1 MKTANLV
8 FLILGVVMLAESLT
22 LTKFLNTSEAGDAE
36 DEGFTPRWYHRLVL
50 RHSVSLSSFGTR
62 LSFIGDFQN
71 TVLLSVHIFGT
82 RLYLQLERGRSRF
95 YDNCL

>member
-36 DEGFTPRWYHRLVL
+36 DEGFTPRWYQRLVFAAF
-50 RHSVSLSSFGTR
+50 SIAIIVWNAFK
-62 LSFIGDFQN
+62 
-71 TVLLSVHIFGT
+71 
-82 RLYLQLERGRSRF
+82 LYR
-95 YDNCL
+95 